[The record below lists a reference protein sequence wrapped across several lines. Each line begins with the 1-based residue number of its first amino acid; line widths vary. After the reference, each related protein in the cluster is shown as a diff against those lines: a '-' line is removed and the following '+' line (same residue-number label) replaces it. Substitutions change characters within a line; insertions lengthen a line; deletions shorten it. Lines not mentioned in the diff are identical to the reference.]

1 MADNTTLPVGA
12 GGDTISTDELATLN
26 GVATTVQKAQRVK
39 AGFGTDG
46 VFRDV
51 SAQFP
56 LPADTDSKRN
66 ITFIGRSATFRTPG
80 RAGTAGQK
88 IFSIF
93 NAVGSAVL
101 VDVDKLTYSMAHT
114 VVKAVT
120 VLPPAVRLYRITALP
135 TGGTAG
141 QKIARNTTQT
151 SAAAVTTTWDAS
163 GDGTNSAVALAAV
176 ITGGTSIAGFFAPR
190 IVTAVG
196 YLNMERIE
204 LLDSFDERITLQAG
218 QGLVMALD
226 YTLATQN
233 PITDMHLAMCRWTEY
248 TAA

>member
-1 MADNTTLPVGA
+1 MGDNTQISVGT

-39 AGFGTDG
+39 AGFGVDG

-80 RAGTAGQK
+80 RAGTTGQK
-88 IFSIF
+88 IFGIF
-93 NAVGSAVL
+93 NAVGSTVL
-101 VDVDKLTYSMAHT
+101 VDVDKITYSAAHT
-114 VVKAVT
+114 ATKAIT
-120 VLPPAVRLYRITALP
+120 VLPPVVRLYRITALP

-151 SAAAVTTTWDAS
+151 SAAAVTTYGNAS
-163 GDGTNSAVALAAV
+163 ADGTSSATALAATV
-176 ITGGTSIAGFFAPR
+176 TVGESTASFFAPR
-190 IVTAVG
+190 TVTAVG
-196 YLNMERIE
+196 YHNMERIE

-218 QGLVMALD
+218 QGVVLALD